1 MKSVSK
7 VLVLSLVCSASYSY
21 SDTIYGV
28 TTNAAANGFNWA
40 MANVLPQQ
48 AGLQVNNVIYQYTAI
63 KDPSAD
69 MLVHVQNE
77 NAQGDGYI
85 FRETDDWSGLPGN
98 RINKIVAVNDIPI
111 GFWGRGSIEVEG
123 TGSVADP
130 NVIYTYKY
138 DPCYDPQSNPSC
150 PGYLP
155 PIPPPPEPNLDSYN
169 ALSDEAVLEATKET
183 DPELFDRDGKNRR
196 ENREE
201 PDDRLEKGLA
211 ASENALDIASDV
223 SQDFMISAITNQAR
237 FDPYYQKQIEGGV
250 YVETVSLPTKD
261 IPDNRRGLRNGLAQ
275 QVLHEQMI
283 KLQYK

>member
-1 MKSVSK
+1 MRNVLK
-7 VLVLSLVCSASYSY
+7 VLVLLQAFSASYSF
-21 SDTIYGV
+21 SDTIYGI
-28 TTNAAANGFNWA
+28 TTNAASNGFNWA

-63 KDPSAD
+63 KDPAAD

-111 GFWGRGSIEVEG
+111 GFWGKGSIEIEG

-138 DPCYDPQSNPSC
+138 DPCYDPQSSPSC

-155 PIPPPPEPNLDSYN
+155 PIPSPPEPNLDSYN

-237 FDPYYQKQIEGGV
+237 FNPYYQKQIDGGV
-250 YVETVSLPTKD
+250 YVETVSLPSKD
-261 IPDNRRGLRNGLAQ
+261 IPDNKRALRNNLAQ
-275 QVLHEQMI
+275 QVLHEKMI
-283 KLQYK
+283 QLQYK